1 MPPASYTELKDA
13 ITRAYPELSKQL
25 QRIARF
31 ALDKPH
37 DLALHTVAAL
47 AEAAQVQPSAVIRFA
62 NALGYSGF
70 SEMQQVFR
78 GHLVERSSSSYR
90 ERIEQLRT
98 RQRNG
103 QRTVHDGP
111 WAETAEQLGGFYL
124 IEADDLD
131 EALAWAKKLPMA
143 GDGSVEVRPLGETAE
158 G

>member
-1 MPPASYTELKDA
+1 MQYALLIYENERTYEDEATYKRILEAHGQFSGELAAAGKIRGGSELKSTA
-13 ITRAYPELSKQL
+13 SAT
-25 QRIARF
+25 
-31 ALDKPH
+31 
-37 DLALHTVAAL
+37 TV
-47 AEAAQVQPSAVIRFA
+47 
-62 NALGYSGF
+62 
-70 SEMQQVFR
+70 
-78 GHLVERSSSSYR
+78 
-90 ERIEQLRT
+90 